1 MSTTVEQ
8 EVKKLG
14 LADMDGSELPRLE
27 VIVRNGQHEIIGH
40 IESSLT
46 ALIVSP
52 LNRVLYLEAVCTSD
66 SGAHALMGAVSDP
79 RGAVEFRF
87 IAPGM
92 GDHVEILP
100 PEAPLMNNV
109 RMAVTGWGR
118 NVHHVAMLDRSGDLL
133 LAADDESLW
142 RKLREKMT
150 CPTLES
156 WGAAIMPEVHRS
168 GMLLECEASGIPDG
182 FRAYVLSPDAVSV
195 FDSIICEK
203 VRSSGGLGD
212 KAVTYSAHSS
222 NRKLI
227 PASRKAG

>member
-1 MSTTVEQ
+1 MSTTVEP

-14 LADMDGSELPRLE
+14 LADLDTSELPRLE

-79 RGAVEFRF
+79 RGEVEFRF
-87 IAPGM
+87 IAPGQ
-92 GDHVEILP
+92 GDYVEILP
-100 PEAPLMNNV
+100 PESPLVNNV
-109 RMAVTGWGR
+109 RMAVPGWGR

-133 LAADDESLW
+133 LAADDEALW

-150 CPTLES
+150 CPTIEG
-156 WGAAIMPEVHRS
+156 WGTAMMREVHRS
-168 GMLLECEASGIPDG
+168 GMLIECEAFGIPDG
-182 FRAYVLSPDAVSV
+182 FRAFVLAPEASAI
-195 FDSIICEK
+195 FDGIVGEQ
-203 VRSSGGLGD
+203 VRMVGSFRE
-212 KAVTYSAHSS
+212 V
-222 NRKLI
+222 
-227 PASRKAG
+227 